1 MRGEAPANLDQVM
14 DGAGCGWSLPPSE
27 RRESSLGN
35 DLSKS
40 EFSVVQDLCC
50 VDGFGSAL
58 WVRKSPR
65 QGGQLDPAGSS
76 SETRARS
83 GQDEVLP
90 KDKCGPGSE
99 PPQSLH
105 PAS

>member
-90 KDKCGPGSE
+90 KHKCGPGSE